1 MRNIFCTMF
10 MLFSTQTF
18 ALNTSYSALVFGDFT
33 SPHSGSNGPLAIG
46 EDADLSGY
54 SIFNDFSDFPNSEYS
69 LTVGGDLTY
78 NSGRVYRGNVIVNG
92 DIEDV
97 NHTVFLGMAET
108 STITGSADLPI
119 DFDNLEE
126 DIINYSTTLSKLE
139 NVGTVEAL
147 WGGLYL
153 KGDCTSDMQVFN
165 LDGYKLEKSH
175 TIALSCIP
183 ENATVIVNISGD
195 KSGFSPLSNKSL
207 QDFLPHRSKTIFNLF
222 EATSLK
228 LSGVSIEGLVLA
240 PHADVSAPSGTSNV
254 GIIADSFEGSMFLG
268 YQPFDGQILTSPLEA
283 DLKWHWESSAFMPE
297 YDQVMMTPVTGQLND
312 DNGDGVIDNRDVA
325 DVVFVSF
332 QGSKYSSAGVLRA
345 VSGKDGSDLWIYNDG
360 PVWADPRFSPAIADM
375 DNDGIVEII
384 VGHREARSVYVVD
397 NVGSIQDSIK
407 YAGYRNIAIADINSD
422 SNPEILLADGVY
434 SYNNGYLYRFATWGP
449 DPIAVDVDL
458 DGSMEVFANASLY
471 NQFGDI
477 IWSDTSKHDFF
488 WFSAVAN
495 LDSDPEPE
503 FVTSIPGKDSSSY
516 QLLAVYEHDGELKW
530 QVEDQSKQGGGVQAI
545 SSFLGN
551 NELGIV
557 SASMDKVSM
566 YDTNGNLVWSY
577 TIDDISSYKV
587 GVSAYDF
594 DADGRDEV
602 VVQDQFQIAV
612 LDGKTGQE
620 RLVIENSSATL
631 YEYPIVVDLEGDN
644 NAELIV
650 VSNNFDPRY
659 NTHSGVRAF
668 ESEDGDWKNATRIWN
683 QHSYHQTN
691 ITQDGKIPQYEMP
704 SWLLNNTY
712 RSSTLR

>member
-207 QDFLPHRSKTIFNLF
+207 QDFLPYRSKTIFNLF

-283 DLKWHWESSAFMPE
+283 DLKWHWKSSAFLPE
-297 YDQVMMTPVTGQLND
+297 YDQVIVTPVTGQLND
-312 DNGDGVIDNRDVA
+312 DNGDGIINNGDIA

-332 QGSKYSSAGVLRA
+332 KKNQLYKPGVLRA
-345 VSGKDGSDLWIYNDG
+345 ISGKDGSDLWSYKDG
-360 PVWADPRFSPAIADM
+360 PVWSDPRYSPAIADI
-375 DNDGIVEII
+375 DSDGSVEIL
-384 VGHREARSVYVVD
+384 VGNKDARSVYIVD
-397 NVGSIQDSIK
+397 RTGTIEESIK
-407 YAGYRNIAIADINSD
+407 YAGYRNISIADIDSD
-422 SNPEILLADGVY
+422 SNPEILFSDGVY
-434 SYNNGYLYRFATWGP
+434 SYRNGYMYKYETWGP
-449 DPIAVDVDL
+449 DPIALDYNL
-458 DGSMEVFANASLY
+458 DGSMEIFTNGTLY
-471 NQFGDI
+471 NQYGDVL
-477 IWSDTSKHDFF
+477 WANVKHDYF

-495 LDSDPEPE
+495 LDDDIEPE
-503 FVTSIPGKDSSSY
+503 FVTSIPGRNTDSH
-516 QLLAVYEHDGELKW
+516 QLLAVYEHDGTLKW
-530 QVEDQSKQGGGVQAI
+530 QTENVTKPGGGVQAI
-545 SSFLGN
+545 STFLKGSK
-551 NELGIV
+551 LGIA
-557 SASMDKVSM
+557 SASIDNVTM
-566 YDTNGNLVWSY
+566 YDTSGNVVWSY
-577 TIDDISSYKV
+577 VIDDSSSYKI
-587 GVSAYDF
+587 GVSGFDF
-594 DADGRDEV
+594 DNDGRDEV
-602 VVQDQFQIAV
+602 LVQDQDKVAI
-612 LDGKTGQE
+612 LDGNSGSE
-620 RLVIENSSATL
+620 LLVIENSSATL

-644 NAELIV
+644 NAELII
-650 VSNNFDPRY
+650 VSNSSNSSPND
-659 NTHSGVRAF
+659 TSGVRAF
-668 ESEDGDWKNATRIWN
+668 EAKNSKWINATRIWN

-691 ITQDGKIPQYEMP
+691 IFQDGQVPQSELP
-704 SWLLNNTY
+704 SWLLNNSF